1 MLNGELLFTKILEVN
16 LIANAN
22 KLPSRIY
29 VYIEITYTKLHMMIS
44 SLVALLRQMQAGGQY
59 CNTMGGRGAVP
70 A

>member
-44 SLVALLRQMQAGGQY
+44 SQVALLRQMQAQY
-59 CNTMGGRGAVP
+59 CNTMGGRGAAP